1 LWILGFWQAIVAWT
15 RWSRLV
21 AKAHYS
27 KSLLKS
33 ATNTFCIWSSFTSQA
48 RHRKL
53 QALNLERTRLKAA
66 AMKLLGAHL
75 VLCRQERVL
84 EKRACIFHMR
94 SLYMDSVRIWK
105 IAAFELRVS
114 SRLNTF
120 ASRSCFCAWYSWSRS
135 RADSRRRAEAAHAR
149 LQKRCGV
156 RKWMSWQ
163 SNRSKRRD
171 REVMALSFRASTKLR
186 AVMIWWCISHQMAL
200 CERKSLAVRAAWCQW
215 CKHASYCRAMRSHLR
230 TMLELTASTNIRR
243 LKLSNFRKWNSV
255 VVWTVAHLNATAQL
269 ISELRRARESQA
281 FLRRQSTGL
290 NEEELQMV
298 QCIFIEWKTHAIGQ
312 CKLQQKIVQEC
323 CSRNHVMLLLVMDH
337 WVDGSLAASRSENL
351 RRRRHVRFSL
361 DAKGMQR
368 RRSGSLLHRGTS
380 QLAVSGGL
388 GQWAQKTISWE
399 ASAALSEPL
408 EASPSSQK
416 GETEVAAAPS
426 LTLGPHLSHM
436 SEESCSFVMQMPL
449 AIASGQYGT
458 RSSLAE
464 TTYSTPQKSSQTQL
478 AIDADSPATLVKR
491 CRELV
496 EEDSH
501 DRRCDADARVGNSAT
516 PCSTK
521 GAQTKTPD
529 LLRFF
534 KVRGCAGA

>member
-1 LWILGFWQAIVAWT
+1 
-15 RWSRLV
+15 
-21 AKAHYS
+21 
-27 KSLLKS
+27 
-33 ATNTFCIWSSFTSQA
+33 
-48 RHRKL
+48 
-53 QALNLERTRLKAA
+53 
-66 AMKLLGAHL
+66 
-75 VLCRQERVL
+75 
-84 EKRACIFHMR
+84 
-94 SLYMDSVRIWK
+94 
-105 IAAFELRVS
+105 
-114 SRLNTF
+114 
-120 ASRSCFCAWYSWSRS
+120 
-135 RADSRRRAEAAHAR
+135 
-149 LQKRCGV
+149 
-156 RKWMSWQ
+156 
-163 SNRSKRRD
+163 
-171 REVMALSFRASTKLR
+171 
-186 AVMIWWCISHQMAL
+186 
-200 CERKSLAVRAAWCQW
+200 
-215 CKHASYCRAMRSHLR
+215 
-230 TMLELTASTNIRR
+230 
-243 LKLSNFRKWNSV
+243 
-255 VVWTVAHLNATAQL
+255 
-269 ISELRRARESQA
+269 
-281 FLRRQSTGL
+281 
-290 NEEELQMV
+290 
-298 QCIFIEWKTHAIGQ
+298 
-312 CKLQQKIVQEC
+312 
-323 CSRNHVMLLLVMDH
+323 VMLLLVMDH